1 MLPLKCNMA
10 GTTNG
15 ANFSGAPEFNPG
27 FSNVCVAQFC
37 VGSMLSPFV
46 FLFAMALSTFDLRP
60 LVTSLVF
67 SHLSE
72 HRRLLS
78 FYLKLI

>member
-1 MLPLKCNMA
+1 MA
-10 GTTNG
+10 GTING
-15 ANFSGAPEFNPG
+15 ANLSGAPEFNPG

-37 VGSMLSPFV
+37 VVSMLSPFV
-46 FLFAMALSTFDLRP
+46 FLFSTFLFAMALSTFDLRP

>member
-1 MLPLKCNMA
+1 MA
-10 GTTNG
+10 GTING
-15 ANFSGAPEFNPG
+15 ANLSGAPEFNPG

-46 FLFAMALSTFDLRP
+46 FLFSTFLFAMALSTFDLRP